1 MTFHTGRFRIF
12 VVIACT
18 ILLVPLSLT
27 VSVAGVLAPSNP
39 LGAIAWWPWSAAAN
53 GNASALLMTSGR
65 ANYAHAR
72 EFAEKALRR
81 RQALTPSAARALALI
96 AVLQDRNP
104 AVAERFMNL
113 SERMSRRDYAT
124 QLLFI
129 QTSVE
134 RGDVASAL
142 VHYDRALRT
151 SEEARTTLLPILVA
165 AVGDEGIARELA
177 PYLAR
182 QPMWK
187 GDFLTALVLN
197 GQNARSIATLLAS
210 SRLQLEHLADRALF
224 VQGLQRIVQ
233 LGDPRLAYA
242 TYRSVG
248 GKTKAALLA
257 DGDFSTD
264 PVFPPFD
271 WSFNDA
277 GGIAALREQGDG
289 GKWALRIDLP
299 SGSRGWVARQL
310 VMLEPGRYRLSR
322 TIAVDGSGGSDGQL
336 SMTVRGVEGPVLLHE
351 AQAGAG
357 EAGFDMAAPGG
368 CGAAWGVSGG
378 GGRGESGATTFRLS
392 DVKLTRS

>member
-1 MTFHTGRFRIF
+1 MTFHAGRLRIF
-12 VVIACT
+12 VVIACAVM
-18 ILLVPLSLT
+18 LVPLSLA
-27 VSVAGVLAPSNP
+27 VSVAGVLASSNP

-53 GNASALLMTSGR
+53 GNASAVLI
-65 ANYAHAR
+65 ANSREADYTRAR
-72 EFAEKALRR
+72 ELAEKALRR
-81 RQALTPSAARALALI
+81 QAMTPSAARALAMI
-96 AVLQDRNP
+96 AVLQERNP
-104 AVAERFMNL
+104 IVAERFMNL

-129 QTSVE
+129 QTNVE

-151 SEEARTTLLPILVA
+151 SEEARSTLLPILVA
-165 AVGDEGIARELA
+165 AVGDEGIARKLA

-187 GDFLTALVLN
+187 GDFLSALVLN
-197 GQNARSIATLLAS
+197 GQNARSIAMLLAA
-210 SRLQLEHLADRALF
+210 SRLQLNHLIDRALF

-233 LGDPRLAYA
+233 LGDPRLAYDI
-242 TYRSVG
+242 YRRVG
-248 GKTKAALLA
+248 GRTKTASLA

-277 GGIAALREQGDG
+277 AGISAVREQGDG

-299 SGSRGWVARQL
+299 SGSKGWVARQL

-322 TIAVDGSGGSDGQL
+322 TMAVDGSGGSDGQL
-336 SMTVRGVEGPVLLHE
+336 SMTVRCIQGTVLMHEEKAAAGRAASDMTVPDGCVAAWVTVEGVGPLD
-351 AQAGAG
+351 GA
-357 EAGFDMAAPGG
+357 
-368 CGAAWGVSGG
+368 V
-378 GGRGESGATTFRLS
+378 TTFRLS
-392 DVKLTRS
+392 DVKLIRS

>member
-1 MTFHTGRFRIF
+1 MTFHAGRLRIF
-12 VVIACT
+12 VVVACA
-18 ILLVPLSLT
+18 ILLVPLSLA
-27 VSVAGVLAPSNP
+27 VSVAGVLASSNP

-53 GNASALLMTSGR
+53 GNASALLMTSGQ
-65 ANYAHAR
+65 ANYARAR
-72 EFAEKALRR
+72 ELAEKALR

-134 RGDVASAL
+134 QGDVASAL
-142 VHYDRALRT
+142 IHYDRALRT
-151 SEEARTTLLPILVA
+151 SDEARTTLLPILVA
-165 AVGDEGIARELA
+165 AVGDEGIARKLA
-177 PYLAR
+177 PFVAR

-197 GQNARSIATLLAS
+197 GQNARSIATLLSA
-210 SRLQLEHLADRALF
+210 SRLQLDHLADRALF

-233 LGDPRLAYA
+233 LGDPSLAYA

-248 GKTKAALLA
+248 GRAKTALLA

-264 PVFPPFD
+264 PVLPPFD

-277 GGIAALREQGDG
+277 GGISAVREQGDG

-336 SMTVRGVEGPVLLHE
+336 SMTVRCSDGTVLMHE
-351 AQAGAG
+351 DKAMAGRA
-357 EAGFDMAAPGG
+357 AFDMTVPGG
-368 CGAAWGVSGG
+368 CAAAWVEIEGVGPLD
-378 GGRGESGATTFRLS
+378 GAVTTFRLS